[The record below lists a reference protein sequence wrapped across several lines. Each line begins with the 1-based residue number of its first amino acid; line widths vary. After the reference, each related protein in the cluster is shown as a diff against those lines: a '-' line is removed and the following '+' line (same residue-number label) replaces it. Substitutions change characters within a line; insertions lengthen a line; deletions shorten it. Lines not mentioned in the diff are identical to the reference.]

1 MNNYIQKIVEAFDFN
16 SIQNDNNKA
25 DVFVENVLGV
35 VDLGLPSG
43 TLWCKCN
50 LGTNTETEYGDYY
63 SWGELTTKNDY
74 SDENYT
80 YRNKPKQ
87 LPLKHDVASQKLG
100 KNYSIP
106 TKKQLDELLK
116 YTNKKWVENYNGTGI
131 NGMVFKGK
139 NGNTLFIPTAGYR
152 NSSLNG
158 EGSYSYIWSSSCVE
172 ANPYHAWYLGI
183 YCGRVYVSLN
193 YRYDGLSI
201 RPVLKK

>member
-139 NGNTLFIPTAGYR
+139 NGNTLFIPAAGYKSE
-152 NSSLNG
+152 NYYHVCESSLVWTSNCSVSRNNCAFYLL
-158 EGSYSYIWSSSCVE
+158 SYKLQASICSGNFY
-172 ANPYHAWYLGI
+172 YGQ
-183 YCGRVYVSLN
+183 
-193 YRYDGLSI
+193 SI
-201 RPVLKK
+201 RPVFKK